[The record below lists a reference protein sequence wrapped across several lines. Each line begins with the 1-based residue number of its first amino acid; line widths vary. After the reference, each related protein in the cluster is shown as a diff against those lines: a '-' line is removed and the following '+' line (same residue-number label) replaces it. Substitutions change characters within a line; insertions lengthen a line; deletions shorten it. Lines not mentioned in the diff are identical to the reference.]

1 MTQSAGRFH
10 LEGLTGEF
18 EGRNI
23 DLVEDV
29 IWLGRA
35 QPGTPSAST
44 HLLFDDSSVSRVHGA
59 LQWAVDY
66 DTYVLHHRSQTNPT
80 FLNNQPVTKAC
91 LLKPGD
97 ILTFGR
103 QSFLYNLRVP
113 EEPTAPAG
121 ELPAPV
127 PATEEQPAPPPIKKL
142 SLGSSSDE
150 PAEDTTTSR
159 PGPPAKVIAISTEVP
174 ELKIGFRCQ
183 GDTFT
188 ARSEKTVCLRFSP
201 QFSQVRGPV
210 NSGNSEEL
218 KIYEVPATQDSE
230 LHFHLYVD
238 GSRAVEAKQ
247 GEHSTSR
254 RISPKNNVLLELP
267 IKATTRIPL
276 KETDIVTHQ
285 DCHCWI
291 VADTEEA
298 GEQQGR
304 LPDLSSPF
312 GFFEFKSGNWRG
324 ARIIVLNEE
333 GTDFKLGPQAELCGY
348 ELPLTSSPTCRVT
361 TEGGKALVEVVEA
374 LEVNYMSI
382 NGELLFL
389 GKSAT
394 VGSGSDLFMGNL
406 LLVWIQPE
414 IQQELKKYKLRC
426 EQNVIAINKEVV
438 RIGTAAH
445 CEVLIED
452 RSLPPV
458 AGSLHY
464 SPQGFTYEH
473 HDPNTP
479 ALVDGETLQSLNKAP
494 LKQTLQLNDQCTLTL
509 ANEP

>member
-1 MTQSAGRFH
+1 MTQSLGRFH

-59 LQWAVDY
+59 LQWAADY

-80 FLNNQPVTKAC
+80 FLNNQPVTKPC

-97 ILTFGR
+97 VLTFGR
-103 QSFLYNLRVP
+103 QSFRYNLKVP
-113 EEPTAPAG
+113 VETVVPSG

-127 PATEEQPAPPPIKKL
+127 PVTEEQPAPPPIKRI
-142 SLGSSSDE
+142 SLGGSTE
-150 PAEDTTTSR
+150 QPTEDTTTSR
-159 PGPPAKVIAISTEVP
+159 PGPPAKVIAISTDVP
-174 ELKIGFRCQ
+174 ELKVGFRHQ
-183 GDTFT
+183 GNTFT
-188 ARSEKTVCLRFSP
+188 ARSEKTVCLKFSP
-201 QFSQVRGPV
+201 QFTQVRGPV
-210 NSGNSEEL
+210 NSDSNDEL
-218 KIYEVPATQDSE
+218 KVYEVPAPHSSE

-254 RISPKNNVLLELP
+254 RISPQDNVFLELP

-285 DCHCWI
+285 ECHCWI
-291 VADTEEA
+291 VEDSDEA
-298 GEQQGR
+298 GDQQGR
-304 LPDLSSPF
+304 LPDLTEPF
-312 GFFEFKSGNWRG
+312 GYFEFKSGNWRG
-324 ARIIVLNEE
+324 ARIVVLSEE
-333 GTDFKLGPQAELCGY
+333 GTDFRLGPQAELCHY
-348 ELPLTSSPTCRVT
+348 ELPVTGSPTCRVT
-361 TEGGKALVEVVEA
+361 TQDGKAQVEVVDA
-374 LEVNYMSI
+374 LEVNYLSI

-389 GKSAT
+389 GKSAPLR
-394 VGSGSDLFMGNL
+394 SGSDLFMGNL
-406 LLVWIQPE
+406 LLVWIQPAVQE
-414 IQQELKKYKLRC
+414 ELKKYKLRC
-426 EQNVIAINKEVV
+426 DQNVISLNKEVV

-445 CEVLIED
+445 CEVIIED
-452 RSLPPV
+452 HGLPTV

-464 SPQGFTYEH
+464 SPEGFTYH
-473 HDPNTP
+473 HNDSTTP
-479 ALVDGETLQSLNKAP
+479 AEVDGQTVDSLGKAP
-494 LKQTLQLNDQCTLTL
+494 LQQTLKLNEQCTLTL
-509 ANEP
+509 TKE